1 MVVVL
6 AIVNAEENIKE
17 TNGGKPMPQAEMHV
31 VTDLETK
38 ALSYPDKA
46 RQLTINNP
54 DDYRIAGEFVKA
66 VDALGKEV
74 EASFSPQIAQA
85 HALHRSLIAER
96 DRHLKPLTEAKTYAR
111 RLMVAYD
118 QEQERKRREEEIRLR
133 ELARKA
139 EEDAKLAAALDAE
152 ASGQTEEAQAILEE
166 PVYVPPIIIKNET
179 PKVQGV
185 QFRTVWKFRVVDQR
199 KIPAEYL
206 IPDMVKIG
214 AVVRA
219 LKQMTTIPGIE
230 VYSEKS

>member
-1 MVVVL
+1 
-6 AIVNAEENIKE
+6 
-17 TNGGKPMPQAEMHV
+17 MPQPDMHI
-31 VTDLETK
+31 VTDLETSV
-38 ALSYPDKA
+38 LSYPDKA

-74 EASFSPQIAQA
+74 EASFGPQIDQA
-85 HALHRSLIAER
+85 HKLHKSLIAER

-111 RLMVAYD
+111 RLMVSYD
-118 QEQERKRREEEIRLR
+118 QEQERKRREEEMRLR

-139 EEDAKLAAALDAE
+139 EEEAKLAAAIEAE
-152 ASGQTEEAQAILEE
+152 AAGQQEEAQAILEE
-166 PVYVPPIIIKNET
+166 EVYVPPIIIKNET

-185 QFRTVWKFRVVDQR
+185 QFRTTWKFRVVDQR

-219 LKQMTTIPGIE
+219 MKGMTNITGIE
-230 VYSEKS
+230 VYSEKA